1 MTPQE
6 GIALVGVSTSVIIAV
21 TAGMSWVIKA
31 QVRGIVD
38 DLGTIKGD
46 LKPNG
51 GGSVKDQLN
60 RIERDVIEVRHKVDD
75 HIEWHLDR

>member
-21 TAGMSWVIKA
+21 TGAMSWVIKA

-38 DLGTIKGD
+38 DIGTIKGD

-51 GGSVKDQLN
+51 GMSVKDQLN
-60 RIERDVIEVRHKVDD
+60 RIENDIKEVRGKVDD
-75 HIEWHLDR
+75 HITWHLKN